1 MLYEKDRKYERNCR
15 ELKTSYEKLSYEDL
29 EEEIYLKNQEIE
41 FLKKELEYQLNRR
54 EAELIE
60 YDNLLKS
67 HNLLEKRYK
76 ALSQSTLGKLT
87 LKYWRIRTRK
97 KVKKGSN

>member
-1 MLYEKDRKYERNCR
+1 MN
-15 ELKTSYEKLSYEDL
+15 TSYEKLSYEDL
-29 EEEIYLKNQEIE
+29 EQEISLKNEEIE

-87 LKYWRIRTRK
+87 LKYWKYRK
-97 KVKKGSN
+97 KVKKGSK